1 MAQTWQTHAWMGGS
15 FTDKNKRNEYN
26 TAESDL
32 TPIKPNG
39 KNPIKLQWEHDQASS
54 ALNSWLE

>member
-26 TAESDL
+26 NNTAESDL
-32 TPIKPNG
+32 TPIKSNG
-39 KNPIKLQWEHDQASS
+39 KNTIKLQWEHDQASS
-54 ALNSWLE
+54 ALNS